1 MLTYGNHFIGNNY
14 LLSGAPEIIDITGT
28 NYFIA
33 DQRGTIYNPHDEIF
47 FGAGNTLETD
57 WFSGIAY
64 FSANNDIPE
73 KYKYIASG
81 IRENWHWFLTG
92 GPLTAT
98 SDSANYVPRLYNKLP
113 SETGYALDLHG
124 YTANINTDIALSAT
138 VIKTASP
145 SAYINGNYTFSG
157 AIFDND
163 RLVTSMSTSFIA
175 DKNHPIH
182 NSASIS
188 LNFNNLIFS
197 GRPSFKYFLSS
208 DVNPTAQCIP
218 SSVAIR
224 YLEICTLDLSYSIT
238 ATATK

>member
-1 MLTYGNHFIGNNY
+1 MLTYGNHFVGNNY
-14 LLSGAPEIIDITGT
+14 FLSGAPEIIDITGT
-28 NYFIA
+28 NNFIA
-33 DQRGTIYNPHDEIF
+33 DDRGKIYF
-47 FGAGNTLETD
+47 AAGNSQETN

-81 IRENWHWFLTG
+81 IREDWYYFY
-92 GPLTAT
+92 TAGSDT
-98 SDSANYVPRLYNKLP
+98 ASSDSANFKPRLYGKLP
-113 SETGYALDLHG
+113 GDTGYALDLHG
-124 YTANINTDIALSAT
+124 YTANINTNIALSAI

-145 SAYINGNYTFSG
+145 SGYINGNYTFSG

-175 DKNHPIH
+175 DKNHPNN

-208 DVNPTAQCIP
+208 DVNPTAQFIP
-218 SSVAIR
+218 SSVALR
-224 YLEICTLDLSYSIT
+224 YLEINSIDLSYSIT

>member
-1 MLTYGNHFIGNNY
+1 MGKNDGI
-14 LLSGAPEIIDITGT
+14 
-28 NYFIA
+28 
-33 DQRGTIYNPHDEIF
+33 QQ
-47 FGAGNTLETD
+47 GAGNTLEIN
-57 WFSGIAY
+57 WFSGITY

-81 IRENWHWFLTG
+81 IREDWSWHYTG
-92 GPLTAT
+92 GTVTGKA
-98 SDSANYVPRLYNKLP
+98 DSANYVPELYMNLP
-113 SETGYALDLHG
+113 GDTGYALDLRG
-124 YTANINTDIALSAT
+124 YTANINTDIALSAI

-157 AIFDND
+157 AIFDNN

-175 DKNHPIH
+175 DKNHPNN

-208 DVNPTAQCIP
+208 DANPTAQWTP
-218 SSVAIR
+218 SSVAVR
-224 YLEICTLDLSYSIT
+224 YLEIDSLALSYSIT

>member
-1 MLTYGNHFIGNNY
+1 MLTYGNHFVGNNY
-14 LLSGAPEIIDITGT
+14 FLSGAPEIIDITGT
-28 NYFIA
+28 NNFIA
-33 DQRGTIYNPHDEIF
+33 DNLGKIYF
-47 FGAGNTLETD
+47 AAGNTLEINR
-57 WFSGIAY
+57 FSGIAY

-81 IRENWHWFLTG
+81 IREDWSWRYTG
-92 GPLTAT
+92 GTETGKA
-98 SDSANYVPRLYNKLP
+98 DSANYRPELRMKLP
-113 SETGYALDLHG
+113 GDTGYALDLHG
-124 YTANINTDIALSAT
+124 YTANINTDIALSAI

-175 DKNHPIH
+175 DKNHPNN

-208 DVNPTAQCIP
+208 DANPTAQWTP
-218 SSVAIR
+218 SSVAVR
-224 YLEICTLDLSYSIT
+224 YLEINSLDLLYSIT

>member
-1 MLTYGNHFIGNNY
+1 MLTYGNHFVGNNY
-14 LLSGAPEIIDITGT
+14 FLSGAPEIIDITGT

-33 DQRGTIYNPHDEIF
+33 DQTTIYNPHSEIF
-47 FGAGNTLETD
+47 FGAGNALETD

-81 IRENWHWFLTG
+81 TRENWYWYLKG
-92 GPLTAT
+92 GPITAS
-98 SDSANYVPRLYNKLP
+98 SDSGNFVPRLHIKLP
-113 SETGYALDLHG
+113 GDTGYALDLHG
-124 YTANINTDIALSAT
+124 YTANINTDIALSAV

-175 DKNHPIH
+175 DKPNPIH

-208 DVNPTAQCIP
+208 DVNPTAQFIP
-218 SSVAIR
+218 SSVALS
-224 YLEICTLDLSYSIT
+224 YLEIGSLDLSYSIT

>member
-1 MLTYGNHFIGNNY
+1 MLTYNNHFVGNGY
-14 LLSGAPEIIDITGT
+14 LLSAKPEIIDITGT
-28 NYFIA
+28 NNLIA
-33 DQRGTIYNPHDEIF
+33 DDRGKIF
-47 FGAGNTLETD
+47 HAAGNTLETD

-73 KYKYIASG
+73 KYKYVASG
-81 IRENWHWFLTG
+81 TRETWRWQWTG
-92 GPLTAT
+92 GPITGS
-98 SDSANYVPRLYNKLP
+98 SDSANYEPRFDHKLP
-113 SETGYALDLHG
+113 SDTGYALDLHG
-124 YTANINTDIALSAT
+124 YTANINTDIALSAI

-145 SAYINGNYTFSG
+145 SAYVNSNYTFSG
-157 AIFDND
+157 AFFDND

-175 DKNHPIH
+175 DENYPNN

-208 DVNPTAQCIP
+208 DANPTAQWTP
-218 SSVAIR
+218 SSVAVRFLAISS
-224 YLEICTLDLSYSIT
+224 LDISYSIT

>member
-1 MLTYGNHFIGNNY
+1 MLTYGNHFVGNNY
-14 LLSGAPEIIDITGT
+14 FLSGAPEIIDITGT
-28 NYFIA
+28 NKLIPMGRS
-33 DQRGTIYNPHDEIF
+33 DGIQH
-47 FGAGNTLETD
+47 AGGNILETD
-57 WFSGIAY
+57 WFSGITY
-64 FSANNDIPE
+64 FSANDGIPE
-73 KYKYIASG
+73 KYKYVASG
-81 IRENWHWFLTG
+81 TREYWNWHYTG
-92 GPLTAT
+92 GPVTGKA
-98 SDSANYVPRLYNKLP
+98 DSANYVPNKNNVFYGD
-113 SETGYALDLHG
+113 TGYALDLRG
-124 YTANINTDIALSAT
+124 YTANINTDITLSAI

-175 DKNHPIH
+175 DKNHPNN

-208 DVNPTAQCIP
+208 DANPTAQWTP
-218 SSVAIR
+218 SSVAVR
-224 YLEICTLDLSYSIT
+224 YLEISTLDLSYSIT

>member
-14 LLSGAPEIIDITGT
+14 FLSGAPEIIDITGT
-28 NYFIA
+28 NNFVANDRGKIYFA
-33 DQRGTIYNPHDEIF
+33 
-47 FGAGNTLETD
+47 AGNSLETN

-81 IRENWHWFLTG
+81 TREDWEWFWLG
-92 GPLTAT
+92 GSEA
-98 SDSANYVPRLYNKLP
+98 DKANSANYRPELNMKLP
-113 SETGYALDLHG
+113 GDTGYALDLLG
-124 YTANINTDIALSAT
+124 YTANINTDIALSAI

-157 AIFDND
+157 AIFDNN

-175 DKNHPIH
+175 DKNHPNN

-208 DVNPTAQCIP
+208 DANPTAQWIP
-218 SSVAIR
+218 SSVALRFI
-224 YLEICTLDLSYSIT
+224 EIGTLNLSYSIT

>member
-1 MLTYGNHFIGNNY
+1 MLTYGNHFVGNNY
-14 LLSGAPEIIDITGT
+14 FLSGAPEKIDITGT
-28 NYFIA
+28 NNFIA
-33 DQRGTIYNPHDEIF
+33 DDRGKIY
-47 FGAGNTLETD
+47 FGAGNALETD

-64 FSANNDIPE
+64 FSANNNIPE

-81 IRENWHWFLTG
+81 TRETWHWFYTG
-92 GPLTAT
+92 GPITGS
-98 SDSANYVPRLYNKLP
+98 SDIANYEPRLYIKLP

-124 YTANINTDIALSAT
+124 YTANINTDIALSAI

-175 DKNHPIH
+175 DKNHDDDPNI

-208 DVNPTAQCIP
+208 DANPTAQWIP
-218 SSVAIR
+218 SSVAVR
-224 YLEICTLDLSYSIT
+224 YLEVSSLNLSYSIT

>member
-28 NYFIA
+28 NNFIA
-33 DQRGTIYNPHDEIF
+33 DDRGKIYF
-47 FGAGNTLETD
+47 AAGNSLETD

-81 IRENWHWFLTG
+81 TRETWNWFWTGGELTG
-92 GPLTAT
+92 KA
-98 SDSANYVPRLYNKLP
+98 DSANYVPKLHISLP
-113 SETGYALDLHG
+113 GDTGYALDLHG
-124 YTANINTDIALSAT
+124 YTANINTDISLSAI
-138 VIKTASP
+138 VKKAASP

-175 DKNHPIH
+175 DKNHPNN

-188 LNFNNLIFS
+188 LNFNNLIFN

-208 DVNPTAQCIP
+208 DVNPTAQWTP
-218 SSVAIR
+218 SSVAVR
-224 YLEICTLDLSYSIT
+224 YLEISTLDLSYSIT

>member
-14 LLSGAPEIIDITGT
+14 LLSGAPEKIDITGT
-28 NYFIA
+28 NNFIA
-33 DQRGTIYNPHDEIF
+33 DDRGNIY
-47 FGAGNTLETD
+47 FGAGNTQETN

-64 FSANNDIPE
+64 FSANNNIPE

-81 IRENWHWFLTG
+81 TREDWYWFYTG
-92 GPLTAT
+92 GPITGS
-98 SDSANYVPRLYNKLP
+98 SDSANYVPRLNMRLP
-113 SETGYALDLHG
+113 SDTGYALDLHG
-124 YTANINTDIALSAT
+124 YTANINTDIALST
-138 VIKTASP
+138 IVMKTASP

-163 RLVTSMSTSFIA
+163 RLVTSTSTSFIA
-175 DKNHPIH
+175 DKNHPNY

-208 DVNPTAQCIP
+208 DVNPTASWIA
-218 SSVAIR
+218 SSVAVR
-224 YLEICTLDLSYSIT
+224 ALEISTLNLSYSIT

>member
-1 MLTYGNHFIGNNY
+1 MLTYGNHFVGNNY
-14 LLSGAPEIIDITGT
+14 FLSGAPEIIDITGT
-28 NYFIA
+28 NNFIA
-33 DQRGTIYNPHDEIF
+33 DNLGKIYF
-47 FGAGNTLETD
+47 AAGNTLEINR
-57 WFSGIAY
+57 FSGIAY

-81 IRENWHWFLTG
+81 IREDWSWRYTG
-92 GPLTAT
+92 GTETGKA
-98 SDSANYVPRLYNKLP
+98 DSANYRPELRMKLP
-113 SETGYALDLHG
+113 GDTGYALDLHG
-124 YTANINTDIALSAT
+124 YTANINTDIALSAI

-175 DKNHPIH
+175 DKNHPNN

-208 DVNPTAQCIP
+208 DANPTAQWTP
-218 SSVAIR
+218 SSVAVR
-224 YLEICTLDLSYSIT
+224 YLEINSLDLSYSIT

>member
-1 MLTYGNHFIGNNY
+1 MLTYGNHFVGNGY

-28 NYFIA
+28 NNFIA
-33 DQRGTIYNPHDEIF
+33 DNNYKIYF
-47 FGAGNTLETD
+47 AAGNSLETN

-81 IRENWHWFLTG
+81 IREDWSWFYTG
-92 GPLTAT
+92 GSMT
-98 SDSANYVPRLYNKLP
+98 SYADSANYVPRLFTRLP
-113 SETGYALDLHG
+113 GDTGYALDLHG
-124 YTANINTDIALSAT
+124 YTANINTDITLSAI

-175 DKNHPIH
+175 DKNHPNN

-208 DVNPTAQCIP
+208 DVNPTAQWTP
-218 SSVAIR
+218 SSVAVR
-224 YLEICTLDLSYSIT
+224 YLEISSLDLSYSIT